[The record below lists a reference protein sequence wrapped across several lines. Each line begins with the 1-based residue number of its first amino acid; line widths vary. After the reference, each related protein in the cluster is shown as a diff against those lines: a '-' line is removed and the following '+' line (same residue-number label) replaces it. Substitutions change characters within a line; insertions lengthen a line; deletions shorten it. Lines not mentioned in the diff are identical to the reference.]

1 MRMSYK
7 IQTNIPMALSGGAGV
22 EELVGGAPNFSSL
35 SVMVDVEPDLE
46 KMEGG
51 PKWVS
56 FNSVVEVLVAVFLW
70 ICILRDAFPW
80 SHEADKHW

>member
-1 MRMSYK
+1 MQLQYNCSQYIIPWVITAMRMSYK

-56 FNSVVEVLVAVFLW
+56 FNSVVEVLVAVFL
-70 ICILRDAFPW
+70 
-80 SHEADKHW
+80 